1 MNTIIFGSKRLGQQL
16 SAVSAG
22 DKYADRPVVT
32 VEANKGARKSRR
44 LLFNTKASQLLGLD
58 NGDVQELVFAS
69 VEGDNRQVLVAN
81 KSLIPA
87 ADQEN
92 VVSYKTS
99 KNRVANGED
108 TKEKSKAITS
118 SFFCKEV
125 YSFLNIDEDGES
137 AEFYLT
143 AFPSNDIEAHALV
156 PVGQEPVIETNGGSK
171 TMAEV
176 QDSVTTEIARQE
188 AADNILMEE
197 NEVAVANA
205 ELDVEDFNEEVEAI
219 EVVEEEEVAVETEE
233 EDSGSDWDLDSVVTE
248 EEDHA
253 QAAANVKVQL
263 EEEESEWN

>member
-22 DKYADRPVVT
+22 DKYNDRPVVT
-32 VEANKGARKSRR
+32 VEASKGARKSRR

-188 AADNILMEE
+188 AADNILIEEDE
-197 NEVAVANA
+197 NEV
-205 ELDVEDFNEEVEAI
+205 VED
-219 EVVEEEEVAVETEE
+219 VVEEVLECNAPTEFPDVVETDVV
-233 EDSGSDWDLDSVVTE
+233 EDEQQDAGSDWDLDSVEAKE
-248 EEDHA
+248 EA
-253 QAAANVKVQL
+253 YVQAAASVKFQL
-263 EEEESEWN
+263 QEEESEWN

>member
-125 YSFLNIDEDGES
+125 YSFLNLDENGES

-188 AADNILMEE
+188 AADNILIEDE
-197 NEVAVANA
+197 TEAI
-205 ELDVEDFNEEVEAI
+205 EDFNGEVEAI

-263 EEEESEWN
+263 QEEESEWN

>member
-188 AADNILMEE
+188 AADNILIEDE
-197 NEVAVANA
+197 TEAI
-205 ELDVEDFNEEVEAI
+205 EDFNGEVEAI

-233 EDSGSDWDLDSVVTE
+233 EDSGSDWDLDSVEAE
-248 EEDHA
+248 EEEAYD
-253 QAAANVKVQL
+253 QAA

>member
-22 DKYADRPVVT
+22 DKYADRAVVT

-137 AEFYLT
+137 AEFYLS

-156 PVGQEPVIETNGGSK
+156 PVGQEPVIETNSGSK

-176 QDSVTTEIARQE
+176 QDSVTTEIAKQE
-188 AADNILMEE
+188 AADNILEEE

-205 ELDVEDFNEEVEAI
+205 EATEDFNAEVEAI
-219 EVVEEEEVAVETEE
+219 EVADEEIVAVETEE
-233 EDSGSDWDLDSVVTE
+233 EGDFADINVEAKE
-248 EEDHA
+248 EAYA
-253 QAAANVKVQL
+253 QAAASVKTQL
-263 EEEESEWN
+263 EEEDSEWN